1 MPKYRHKFAQ
11 AQTEVVECIMVKE
24 VRHGTPAGEKD
35 SLQEYVHQN
44 PIKLANTIKIR
55 ARINRNSS
63 ILNIKGT

>member
-1 MPKYRHKFAQ
+1 MVI
-11 AQTEVVECIMVKE
+11 EVK
-24 VRHGTPAGEKD
+24 HGTPAEGKD

-44 PIKLANTIKIR
+44 PIKLANTIEIR